1 MLIPCFKDWPGRVKF
16 VDDTT
21 AIEVIPRCSP
31 SFLPIVVNQ
40 ISDFANERG
49 MVLNPKKCK
58 EMITTFL
65 KYRHSENDIFIGDV
79 ILVETVNS
87 FKLLGVWL
95 TNNLSWELHV
105 DKLLKK
111 TNSRIYAL
119 RLLKKAGLNPL
130 LDIVH
135 IYCSFIKSQIEYASP
150 VWSGLPNTLSVLL
163 EAVQKR
169 ALKIAYPSLSYEE
182 ALEECGLDLLSKR
195 RDMACQKLLKSI
207 RNDEPPYNSL
217 TNIVRPFIPQ

>member
-1 MLIPCFKDWPGRVKF
+1 MIAHDHSINSYSAWKKINGGLPQGTRLGPLLFAVLVNSLLKDWPGRVKF

-65 KYRHSENDIFIGDV
+65 KYRHSENDIFIGDD
-79 ILVETVNS
+79 LAETVNS

-119 RLLKKAGLNPL
+119 RLLKKA
-130 LDIVH
+130 
-135 IYCSFIKSQIEYASP
+135 
-150 VWSGLPNTLSVLL
+150 
-163 EAVQKR
+163 
-169 ALKIAYPSLSYEE
+169 
-182 ALEECGLDLLSKR
+182 
-195 RDMACQKLLKSI
+195 
-207 RNDEPPYNSL
+207 
-217 TNIVRPFIPQ
+217 

>member
-1 MLIPCFKDWPGRVKF
+1 MLCLLIPCLKDWPGRVKF

-21 AIEVIPRCSP
+21 AIEVIPHCSP

-58 EMITTFL
+58 EMITFL
-65 KYRHSENDIFIGDV
+65 KYRHSENDIFIGDD
-79 ILVETVNS
+79 LVETVNS

-130 LDIVH
+130 DIVH
-135 IYCSFIKSQIEYASP
+135 ICCSFIKSQIEYASP

-169 ALKIAYPSLSYEE
+169 ALKIAYPS
-182 ALEECGLDLLSKR
+182 
-195 RDMACQKLLKSI
+195 I
-207 RNDEPPYNSL
+207 
-217 TNIVRPFIPQ
+217 I

>member
-1 MLIPCFKDWPGRVKF
+1 MKSRLLGSSDHNMIAHDHNINSYSAWKKINGGLPQGTRLGPLLFAVLVNSLLKDWPGRVKF

-58 EMITTFL
+58 EMIITFL
-65 KYRHSENDIFIGDV
+65 KYKHSENDIFIGDD
-79 ILVETVNS
+79 LVERVNS

-119 RLLKKAGLNPL
+119 RRLKKAGLNPS
-130 LDIVH
+130 DIVH
-135 IYCSFIKSQIEYASP
+135 IYCSLIRSQIEYASP
-150 VWSGLPNTLSVLL
+150 VWSGLPNTLSVLI
-163 EAVQKR
+163 EVVQKR
-169 ALKIAYPSLSYEE
+169 ALKIAYPS
-182 ALEECGLDLLSKR
+182 
-195 RDMACQKLLKSI
+195 
-207 RNDEPPYNSL
+207 
-217 TNIVRPFIPQ
+217 